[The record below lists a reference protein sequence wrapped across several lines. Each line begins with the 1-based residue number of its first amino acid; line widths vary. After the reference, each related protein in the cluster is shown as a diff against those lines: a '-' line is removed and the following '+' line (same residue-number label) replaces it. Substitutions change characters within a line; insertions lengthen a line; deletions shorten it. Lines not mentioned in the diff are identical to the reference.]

1 MRWHHPVGVIF
12 DRQWRP
18 GSGEIS
24 GAWASS
30 IPPGGT
36 GRGPSPALPCQEV
49 RLTRNAN
56 SRTYVLRQGR
66 LARVNTHS
74 TALAPDARARG
85 WPDLADVDLLR
96 TLVET
101 ERRRRRLDAAMRAAV
116 AEAERRGLAA
126 DTGYRDTVELLT
138 DLLRISVHEAR
149 RRIEYAAP
157 QARSRSRKVWRVLAA
172 AS

>member
-1 MRWHHPVGVIF
+1 MW
-12 DRQWRP
+12 
-18 GSGEIS
+18 
-24 GAWASS
+24 
-30 IPPGGT
+30 
-36 GRGPSPALPCQEV
+36 GRVP
-49 RLTRNAN
+49 
-56 SRTYVLRQGR
+56 
-66 LARVNTHS
+66 RVNTHS
-74 TALAPDARARG
+74 TALAPNAPASG
-85 WPDLADVDLLR
+85 WPELTDVDLLR

-138 DLLRISVHEAR
+138 DLLRISAHEAR

-157 QARSRSRKVWRVLAA
+157 QVRSRSRKVWRVLAT